1 MTSQKK
7 EHTARD
13 SGGGKCYHGVYS
25 PPINLTHGMDGW
37 QWVLVGAGEFIGT
50 KRTIINSKILTD
62 KKKDLLCEVYLMPCC
77 EET

>member
-1 MTSQKK
+1 MLPRCLLSAHKPNTW
-7 EHTARD
+7 
-13 SGGGKCYHGVYS
+13 
-25 PPINLTHGMDGW
+25 DGW
-37 QWVLVGAGEFIGT
+37 QWVLVGVGEFIGT

>member
-1 MTSQKK
+1 
-7 EHTARD
+7 
-13 SGGGKCYHGVYS
+13 
-25 PPINLTHGMDGW
+25 MDGW

-50 KRTIINSKILTD
+50 KRTIINSKINSKILTD